1 MGAGRAVCPHSAFE
15 GSQRPCTFH
24 PVEMNA
30 SPRQLAASVFAS
42 TTFSAQDLRE
52 LGFSRR
58 GLQHAICDGLLV
70 RVRRDRYLRA
80 EHSEAVAAAA
90 RIGGRVTCLSLLQM
104 LGIFVLTSPRTHVQL
119 SRTSSR
125 FDGVLARQF
134 RVHWSRSA
142 TRKFLH
148 VTTLEEAIVHAVSC
162 QEPRA
167 MLATLDSLLHHG
179 LVTTDR
185 LDAMF
190 TRMPRRFQTLLR
202 LVDASAESGPETFVR
217 LMLRALGLSYETQVV
232 IDGVGRVDFVVEGWL
247 IIECDS
253 KEFHE
258 GWAKQQDDRHRD
270 LGAAALGYVTIR
282 PLAADVL
289 RDPASVQQQIS
300 RIVTAFDGRFAHANR
315 A

>member
-1 MGAGRAVCPHSAFE
+1 MRE
-15 GSQRPCTFH
+15 G
-24 PVEMNA
+24 
-30 SPRQLAASVFAS
+30 L
-42 TTFSAQDLRE
+42 
-52 LGFSRR
+52 
-58 GLQHAICDGLLV
+58 IV
-70 RVRRDRYLRA
+70 RVRRDRYVRSDHP
-80 EHSEAVAAAA
+80 EVVAAAA

-104 LGIFVLTSPRTHVQL
+104 LGVFVLSSPRTHVQVA
-119 SRTSSR
+119 RTSSR
-125 FDGVLARQF
+125 FDQALAKEF

-148 VTTLEEAIVHAVSC
+148 VTTLEEAIIHAASC

-167 MLATLDSLLHHG
+167 TIATLDSLLHHR
-179 LVTTDR
+179 LVTMDR
-185 LDAMF
+185 LDSIFA
-190 TRMPRRFQTLLR
+190 RLPCRLRPLLR

-217 LMLRALGLSYETQVV
+217 LMLRTLGLSYETQVFL
-232 IDGVGRVDFVVEGWL
+232 DGVGRVDFVVEGWL

-258 GWAKQQDDRHRD
+258 GWSKQQEDRRRD

-289 RDPASVQQQIS
+289 RDPASMQQQIS
-300 RIVTAFDGRFAHANR
+300 RIVTAFDGRFADSYR